1 MIPGMLAANPRLD
14 RWVSFEPDGRVRVA
28 FGRMEY
34 GQGIATALAQMAAD
48 ELDVSFARLRVVP
61 AATGEIPDEGL
72 TVGSMSI
79 EFSGP
84 AIRAP
89 ARRSAACSPP
99 PRPPAGLRAGG
110 DRGPRWRDAQ
120 GRPGHRPRLL
130 EPGRRRRSVREPTGE
145 AAAEDARPHAASSA
159 RATPASTC
167 RPSCSAQ
174 AFLHDLTLPGLRHAR
189 VLRQPS
195 PQARLLSLDEAAVRR
210 AVPDVDILVDHAFV
224 ALICETEA
232 DAARA
237 HAAAEAAARWDGVR
251 AMDPAL
257 SEPAA
262 LKTLPHEDFAAG
274 AAPAGPSNRRRITAT
289 YSKPFLSHGSLG
301 PSMGLAQYRDGK
313 LTIWTHNQ
321 GVYPMRALAARITGL
336 PPEAIEVIHG
346 QGPGC
351 YGHNGADD
359 PPIDA
364 ALIAIRRP
372 GRPIRVQWR
381 REDEFGFAP
390 VGTAMLM
397 ELAAELDASGRLV
410 DYTAEIW
417 NTPHTG
423 ARGSAVAESAL
434 AGYVPPPPPPQRL
447 MPDGSRFSG
456 GLLNA
461 TPPYDIEATR
471 TLEHVI
477 ETPIRCSSLRS
488 LGGAPNTFASESFID
503 ETGRGRRPGSAGLSP
518 GHAHRSA
525 GPRRADPARR
535 DVRLDAALGGG
546 TGRGLGLAYDR
557 HRGRGAM
564 VACAA
569 EVEVETEVRL
579 VKLWCACDGGLIIN
593 PDGAKNQIEGGMIM
607 AASWTLKEQ
616 VKLGG
621 SGIVSTT
628 WDDYPILRFDE
639 VPPVEIELLNTR
651 DPRPFG
657 LGEVSQGSCMAAI
670 GNALA
675 HALGTRIR
683 DLPLTR
689 EKIASRPSGLTCGA
703 ASRRH

>member
-1 MIPGMLAANPRLD
+1 MIPPMLAANPQLD
-14 RWVSFEPDGRVRVA
+14 RWVSFQPDGRARIA

-34 GQGIATALAQMAAD
+34 GQGIFTALAQMAAD
-48 ELDVSFARLRVVP
+48 ELDVPFDRLNVVKP
-61 AATGEIPDEGL
+61 ATGAIPDEGL

-84 AIRAP
+84 AIRAACAEVRALFTAAAAAKLGCPEAEIDVRDGAFVRGGAPTGLDYWALADQVDLARP
-89 ARRSAACSPP
+89 A
-99 PRPPAGLRAGG
+99 
-110 DRGPRWRDAQ
+110 
-120 GRPGHRPRLL
+120 
-130 EPGRRRRSVREPTGE
+130 TGE
-145 AAAEDARPHAASSA
+145 AVLK
-159 RATPASTC
+159 TPDRMRIVGLSQPRLDLPPKLFGA
-167 RPSCSAQ
+167 
-174 AFLHDLTLPGLRHAR
+174 AFLHDIALPQMVHAR
-189 VLRQPS
+189 VLRQPGAS
-195 PQARLLSLDEAAVRR
+195 ARLVSLDEAAVRR
-210 AVPDVDILVDHAFV
+210 RAGEEVDILVEGSFV
-224 ALICETEA
+224 ALIAPTEA
-232 DAARA
+232 QAARA
-237 HAAAEAAARWDGVR
+237 HAAAAAAAVWEN
-251 AMDPAL
+251 ATALDPAL
-257 SEPAA
+257 SEPEA

-274 AAPAGPSNRRRITAT
+274 APPAEASNRRRISVT
-289 YSKPFLSHGSLG
+289 YGKPFLSHGSIG
-301 PSMGLAQYRDGK
+301 PSAGIAQFRDGR

-321 GVYPMRALAARITGL
+321 GVYPLRALAARVTGL
-336 PPEAIEVIHG
+336 APEAIDVIHA

-364 ALIAIRRP
+364 AIIALRRP
-372 GRPIRVQWR
+372 GPPVRVQWR
-381 REDEFGFAP
+381 REDEFAWAP

-397 ELAAELDASGRLV
+397 ELSAELDASGRLV

-434 AGYVPPPPPPQRL
+434 PGYTPPPPAPPRL

-461 TPPYDIEATR
+461 TPSYDIAATR

-477 ETPIRCSSLRS
+477 QPSPVRTSSLRS

-503 ETGRGRRPGSAGLSP
+503 ELAEAAGQEPLAYRLAMLSEPRGRTVLTRLAEMCDWS
-518 GHAHRSA
+518 
-525 GPRRADPARR
+525 RRWEA
-535 DVRLDAALGGG
+535 G

-569 EVEVETEVRL
+569 EVAVETEVKLMR
-579 VKLWCACDGGLIIN
+579 LWCACDGGLIIN
-593 PDGAKNQIEGGMIM
+593 PDGARNQIEGGMIM

-621 SGIVSTT
+621 PGVLSTT

-639 VPPVEIELLNTR
+639 VPPVEIALIDTR
-651 DPRPFG
+651 DQRPCG
-657 LGEVSQGSCMAAI
+657 LGEVSQGPVMAAI
-670 GNALA
+670 GNAVA
-675 HALGTRIR
+675 HALGARIR
-683 DLPLTR
+683 QIPFTR
-689 EKIASRPSGLTCGA
+689 DRIAA
-703 ASRRH
+703 ALLAE